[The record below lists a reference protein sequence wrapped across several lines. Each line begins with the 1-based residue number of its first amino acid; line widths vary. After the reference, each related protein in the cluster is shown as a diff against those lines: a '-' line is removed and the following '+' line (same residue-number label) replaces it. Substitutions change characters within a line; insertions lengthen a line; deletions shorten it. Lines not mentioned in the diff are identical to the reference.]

1 MLTMWFADNNDKEII
16 SFIRNYKKEERKNI
30 IYSQISRRYKMFTI
44 SKQMFMKKLLCIVF
58 FYIFLILANLET
70 LFEANMFFNNY

>member
-1 MLTMWFADNNDKEII
+1 MWFADNNDKEII

-30 IYSQISRRYKMFTI
+30 IYSQISRRYKMFTK
-44 SKQMFMKKLLCIVF
+44 SKQMFMKNLLCIVF
-58 FYIFLILANLET
+58 SISFLILANLET